1 MAIVSVTTTFWRFRA
16 LLPEPTA
23 VNVTAANNP
32 VPSGPAL
39 LPKLKAPK
47 VTVPATLSILG
58 PTDWAVRP
66 VLPKKGPISTL
77 VTVTTAG
84 S

>member
-16 LLPEPTA
+16 LVPESIA
-23 VNVTAANNP
+23 INVTAANNP

-47 VTVPATLSILG
+47 VTIPTALSILD
-58 PTDWAVRP
+58 PTGWAVRP
-66 VLPKKGPISTL
+66 VLPKKVPSSTL